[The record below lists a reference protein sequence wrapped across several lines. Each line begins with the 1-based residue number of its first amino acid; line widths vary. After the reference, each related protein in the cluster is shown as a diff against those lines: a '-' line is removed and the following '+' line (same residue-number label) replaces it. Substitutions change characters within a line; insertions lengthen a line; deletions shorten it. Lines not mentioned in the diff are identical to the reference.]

1 MNMILERELCKKK
14 IIALFFPDFTAL
26 DAMGPLDVL
35 GRLEGYEIHYASLS
49 GGPVSNEKGLTV
61 ETEALGSLGRSDI
74 LLIPGGMGS
83 RKLALDSDFLAAL
96 RRAAL
101 ESTVVMTVCTGSAL
115 AAACGAL
122 DGLHATGNKK
132 AFDWTTSMGEKVLW
146 QRDARWTKDGKF
158 YTAAGVSAGI
168 DMALG
173 FVADHFGRERAL
185 SIAEGMEYCW
195 NEKPEAGWCF
205 KEHGK

>member
-1 MNMILERELCKKK
+1 MKEIT
-14 IIALFFPDFTAL
+14 ALLYHDFTAL
-26 DAMGPLDVL
+26 DALGPLEVL
-35 GRLEGYEIHYASLS
+35 GRLPGYEIRYASLC

-61 ETEALGSLGRSDI
+61 ETEVLSFLGRSDI
-74 LLIPGGMGS
+74 LLVSGGMGS
-83 RKLALDSDFLAAL
+83 RKLAPDGDFLSAL
-96 RRAAL
+96 RKAAL

-115 AAACGAL
+115 AAAGLL
-122 DGLHATGNKK
+122 DGLRATGNKR
-132 AFDWTTSMGEKVLW
+132 AFDWTMSMGEKVFW
-146 QRDARWTKDGKF
+146 QRDARWTRDGKF

-205 KEHGK
+205 KEHGKIGKMK

>member
-1 MNMILERELCKKK
+1 MKEIT
-14 IIALFFPDFTAL
+14 ALLYHDFTAL
-26 DAMGPLDVL
+26 EAL
-35 GRLEGYEIHYASLS
+35 GRLPGYEIRYASLS

-74 LLIPGGMGS
+74 LLVPGGMGS
-83 RKLALDSDFLAAL
+83 RKLALDGDFLAAL

-115 AAACGAL
+115 AAAGLL
-122 DGLHATGNKK
+122 DGLQATGNKR

-146 QRDARWTKDGKF
+146 QRDARRTRDGKF

-173 FVADHFGRERAL
+173 FVADHFGRDRAL

-195 NEKPEAGWCF
+195 NERPEDGWCF
-205 KEHGK
+205 KRQGK

>member
-1 MNMILERELCKKK
+1 MKEIT
-14 IIALFFPDFTAL
+14 ALLYHDFTA
-26 DAMGPLDVL
+26 LDVL
-35 GRLEGYEIHYASLS
+35 GRLPGYEIRYASLS
-49 GGPVSNEKGLTV
+49 GGPVSNEKGLTA

-74 LLIPGGMGS
+74 LLVPGGMGS
-83 RKLALDSDFLAAL
+83 RKLALDGDFLAAL

-115 AAACGAL
+115 AAAAGLL
-122 DGLHATGNKK
+122 DGLRATGNKR
-132 AFDWTTSMGEKVLW
+132 AFDWTMSMGEKVLW
-146 QRDARWTKDGKF
+146 QRDARWTRDGKF

-205 KEHGK
+205 KE

>member
-1 MNMILERELCKKK
+1 MKEIT
-14 IIALFFPDFTAL
+14 ALLYHDFMAL
-26 DAMGPLDVL
+26 DAL
-35 GRLEGYEIHYASLS
+35 GRLPGYEIRYASLS

-74 LLIPGGMGS
+74 LLVPGGMGS
-83 RKLALDSDFLAAL
+83 RKLALDGDFLAAL

-115 AAACGAL
+115 AAAAGLL
-122 DGLHATGNKK
+122 DGLRATGNKR
-132 AFDWTTSMGEKVLW
+132 AFDWTMSMGEKVLW
-146 QRDARWTKDGKF
+146 QRDARWTRDGKF

-205 KEHGK
+205 KE

>member
-1 MNMILERELCKKK
+1 MKVNTDLISASRGLLS
-14 IIALFFPDFTAL
+14 
-26 DAMGPLDVL
+26 
-35 GRLEGYEIHYASLS
+35 GYEIRYASLS
-49 GGPVSNEKGLTV
+49 GGPVSNGKGFTV
-61 ETEALGSLGRSDI
+61 ETEALASIGKSDI

-83 RKLALDSDFLAAL
+83 RKLALDGAFLEALKKAAGEASL
-96 RRAAL
+96 
-101 ESTVVMTVCTGSAL
+101 VMTVCTGSAL
-115 AAACGAL
+115 AAAAGLL

-132 AFDWTTSMGEKVLW
+132 AFDWSMSMGPEVLW

-173 FVADHFGRERAL
+173 FAADHFGRERAL

-195 NEKPEAGWCF
+195 NEKPAAGRCF
-205 KEHGK
+205 KELGK

>member
-1 MNMILERELCKKK
+1 MKEITVLLYH
-14 IIALFFPDFTAL
+14 DFTAL
-26 DAMGPLDVL
+26 DAL
-35 GRLEGYEIHYASLS
+35 GRLPGYEIRYASLS

-74 LLIPGGMGS
+74 LLVPGGMGS
-83 RKLALDSDFLAAL
+83 RKLAPDGDFLAAL

-115 AAACGAL
+115 AAAGLL
-122 DGLHATGNKK
+122 DGLRATGNKR
-132 AFDWTTSMGEKVLW
+132 AFDWTMSMGEKVLW
-146 QRDARWTKDGKF
+146 QRDARWTRDGKF

-195 NEKPEAGWCF
+195 NEKPEVGWCF
-205 KEHGK
+205 KEHGKIEKMK

>member
-1 MNMILERELCKKK
+1 MKEIT
-14 IIALFFPDFTAL
+14 ALLYHDFTAL
-26 DAMGPLDVL
+26 DAL
-35 GRLEGYEIHYASLS
+35 GRLPGYEIGYASLS
-49 GGPVSNEKGLTV
+49 GGPVSNEKGLTL

-74 LLIPGGMGS
+74 LLVPGGMGS
-83 RKLALDSDFLAAL
+83 RKLAPDGDFLSAL
-96 RRAAL
+96 RRAAR

-115 AAACGAL
+115 AAAGLL
-122 DGLHATGNKK
+122 DGLHATGNKR
-132 AFDWTTSMGEKVLW
+132 AFDWTMSMGEKVLW
-146 QRDARWTKDGKF
+146 QRDARWTRDGKF

-205 KEHGK
+205 KEHGKIGKMK

>member
-1 MNMILERELCKKK
+1 MFFMKEIT
-14 IIALFFPDFTAL
+14 ALLYHDFTAL
-26 DAMGPLDVL
+26 EAL
-35 GRLEGYEIHYASLS
+35 GRLPGYEIRYASLS

-74 LLIPGGMGS
+74 LLVPGGMGS
-83 RKLALDSDFLAAL
+83 RKLALDGDFLAAL

-115 AAACGAL
+115 AAAGLL
-122 DGLHATGNKK
+122 DGLQATGNKR

-146 QRDARWTKDGKF
+146 QRDARRTRDGKF

-173 FVADHFGRERAL
+173 FVADHFGRDRAL

-205 KEHGK
+205 KE

>member
-1 MNMILERELCKKK
+1 MKEIT
-14 IIALFFPDFTAL
+14 ALLYHDFTAL
-26 DAMGPLDVL
+26 DALE
-35 GRLEGYEIHYASLS
+35 RLPGYEIRYASLS

-74 LLIPGGMGS
+74 LLVPGGMGS
-83 RKLALDSDFLAAL
+83 RKLAPDGDFLTAL
-96 RRAAL
+96 RKAAL

-115 AAACGAL
+115 AAAGLL
-122 DGLHATGNKK
+122 DGLRATGNKR
-132 AFDWTTSMGEKVLW
+132 AFDWTMSMGEKVLW
-146 QRDARWTKDGKF
+146 QRDARWTRDGKF

-205 KEHGK
+205 KEHGKIGKMK

>member
-1 MNMILERELCKKK
+1 MKEIT
-14 IIALFFPDFTAL
+14 ALLYHDFTAL
-26 DAMGPLDVL
+26 EVL
-35 GRLEGYEIHYASLS
+35 GRLPGYEIRYASLS

-74 LLIPGGMGS
+74 LLVPGGMGS
-83 RKLALDSDFLAAL
+83 RKLALDGDFLSAL
-96 RRAAL
+96 RKAAL

-115 AAACGAL
+115 AAAGLL
-122 DGLHATGNKK
+122 DGLRATGNKR
-132 AFDWTTSMGEKVLW
+132 AFDWTMSMGEKVLW
-146 QRDARWTKDGKF
+146 QRDARWTRDGKF

-205 KEHGK
+205 KEHGKIGKMK

>member
-1 MNMILERELCKKK
+1 MKEIT
-14 IIALFFPDFTAL
+14 ALLYHDFTAL
-26 DAMGPLDVL
+26 DAL
-35 GRLEGYEIHYASLS
+35 GRLPGYEIRYASLS

-74 LLIPGGMGS
+74 LLVPGGMGS
-83 RKLALDSDFLAAL
+83 RKLALDGDFLAAL

-115 AAACGAL
+115 AAAAGLL
-122 DGLHATGNKK
+122 DGLRATGNKR

-146 QRDARWTKDGKF
+146 QRDARWTRDGKF
-158 YTAAGVSAGI
+158 YIAAGVSAGI

-173 FVADHFGRERAL
+173 FVADHFGRGRAL

-205 KEHGK
+205 KE

>member
-1 MNMILERELCKKK
+1 MKEIT
-14 IIALFFPDFTAL
+14 ALLYHDFTAL
-26 DAMGPLDVL
+26 EVL
-35 GRLEGYEIHYASLS
+35 GRLPGYEIRYASLS

-74 LLIPGGMGS
+74 LLVPGGMGS
-83 RKLALDSDFLAAL
+83 RKLALDGDFLSAL
-96 RRAAL
+96 RKAAL

-115 AAACGAL
+115 AAAGLL
-122 DGLHATGNKK
+122 DGLRATGNKR
-132 AFDWTTSMGEKVLW
+132 AFDWTMSMGEKVLW
-146 QRDARWTKDGKF
+146 QRDARWTRDGKF

-205 KEHGK
+205 KE